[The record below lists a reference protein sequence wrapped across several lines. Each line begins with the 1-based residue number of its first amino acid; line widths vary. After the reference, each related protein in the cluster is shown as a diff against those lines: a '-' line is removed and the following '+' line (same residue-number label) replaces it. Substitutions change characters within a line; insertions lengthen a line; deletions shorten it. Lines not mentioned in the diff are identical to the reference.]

1 MNTPPNPIASIR
13 DRLDSAPAGPERFL
27 WGATAGVCVSHLLHG
42 TILGGRAADLA
53 GRSVLVATQD
63 QFAAALAFVE
73 LDGIAGRLIVCT
85 PDLPSE
91 HLPGVVARGGADAIL
106 SDHDRGDGGSGPPL
120 QIRCDRA
127 VTPAEETPITRG
139 KTEWVLLTSGTTG
152 APKMLV
158 LSFASLTAP
167 LDSGPTNPTS
177 QSAHVVWGTFYAIR
191 RYGGLQIFFR
201 ALLGRGSF
209 VLAGAGEPIGDYLA
223 RLGAHGATHVSGT
236 PSHWRRAL
244 MSPEARAI
252 APRYVRLSGEIADQ
266 GILNALRSFY
276 PRARVCHAFA
286 STEAGVGFEVDD
298 GLEGFPASMIGS
310 SGDVHIKVDDGSLRI
325 RSARNAIGYVGE
337 ESSRLTDNE
346 GFVDT
351 GDMVERRGDRYYFLG
366 RRNGIINVGGLKVYP
381 EEVEATINRHPAVRT
396 SIVRSARSSIT
407 GSLVVADVV
416 LKRESDRCGACDEIV
431 DFKREI
437 LQICHDSLPPH
448 KIPATIRFVPALE
461 IAAAGKLAR
470 HA

>member
-13 DRLDSAPAGPERFL
+13 DRLGNAPEGPERFL
-27 WGATAGVCVSHLLHG
+27 WGATASVCLGHLLNA
-42 TILGGRAADLA
+42 TSLGGRASELA
-53 GRSVLVATQD
+53 GRSVLIATRD
-63 QFAAALAFVE
+63 QFAAALALVE
-73 LDGIAGRLIVCT
+73 LDGVARRLIVCA
-85 PDLPSE
+85 PDLPPE
-91 HLPGVVARGGADAIL
+91 HLPAVVAKAGVDAVVLDQPTEFGIRN
-106 SDHDRGDGGSGPPL
+106 SEFRIQTPTPEF
-120 QIRCDRA
+120 QI
-127 VTPAEETPITRG
+127 PNSKFQIP
-139 KTEWVLLTSGTTG
+139 TEWVLLTSGTTG

-158 LSFASLTAP
+158 HSFASLTAP
-167 LDSGPTNPTS
+167 IG
-177 QSAHVVWGTFYAIR
+177 SALGQGADVVWGTFYDIR

-201 ALLGRGSF
+201 AVLGSGSF
-209 VLAGAGEPIGDYLA
+209 VLSGPGEPIGDYLG

-276 PRARVCHAFA
+276 PQASIGHAFA

-298 GLEGFPASMIGS
+298 GLEGFPASMVGRP
-310 SGDVHIKVDDGSLRI
+310 GDVQIKVEDGSLRI
-325 RSARNAIGYVGE
+325 RSPRNAVGYVGE
-337 ESSRLTDNE
+337 EHSTLTDNE

-381 EEVEATINRHPAVRT
+381 EEVEAAINRHPAVRM
-396 SIVRSARSSIT
+396 SMVRSTRSPIT
-407 GSLVVADVV
+407 GSLVAADVV
-416 LKRESDRCGACDEIV
+416 LKGERDPSAAANGTA

-437 LQICHDSLPPH
+437 LQICHDSLAPH